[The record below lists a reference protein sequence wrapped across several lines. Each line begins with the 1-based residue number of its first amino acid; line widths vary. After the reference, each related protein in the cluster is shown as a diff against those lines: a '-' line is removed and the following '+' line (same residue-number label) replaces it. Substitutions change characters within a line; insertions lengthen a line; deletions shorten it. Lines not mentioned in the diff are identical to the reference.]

1 MTLALPARHNAV
13 HSPALRRATPWCAMR
28 PLFCLQT
35 LQATGPGTAPGR
47 ALTCAFPHSPRDG
60 SLVAVGGENKL
71 VTIWD
76 ASGDVSP
83 GRLVATLTGFT
94 QRVNATAFVLHNA
107 ASAASGSPC
116 VASVA
121 SDGYLRIHS
130 FEGEGGDDGR
140 GGGALAGAR
149 LPLVEVSAHEEAA
162 NGVDATHDGAFLVT
176 CSDDATL
183 KVRAAPPVALPGLT
197 CFAPSPG
204 RPMHSATT
212 HAHTQVWTSPHCVEV
227 AQLDGHTARVATVA
241 CGPQY
246 VDTPAAGGA
255 PATYLVASGGNDGAV
270 RLWHVR
276 SSDGGDVTWRCAA
289 CLEGH
294 SGWVLRVAFTPP
306 SEDSPGTVRLV
317 SASWDDT
324 LRLWDPVTFA
334 CLRTLRHGCGVN
346 AASFSADGG
355 QFLATAGVDGTLR
368 LWATQSGTQVASFRV
383 KEETTAL
390 GQAPCHVISCGFA
403 PGGWPCAAGAAGH
416 LTLAAA
422 CTDGALR
429 IFGYPPLYVWLKG
442 LRLEQH
448 YEALAR
454 HLSGMQAHLDSA
466 DDESVPPFD
475 ASVPLVPLSALDRV
489 FEPDLE
495 AVIGMSETEASRFV
509 DHWAGLKA
517 TGYALPHGYVS
528 PLEEVTA
535 FVASF
540 LGGPGEPPARLV
552 VDRLGLATPEDTG
565 ALTPQEITS
574 IGRCTP
580 EAAFSLVAEAQR
592 LGYVDACARRA
603 DAARRRQREAGRRG
617 GILERCSPDGVTTA
631 LRALQAA
638 NAPPTA
644 SAFFISHCRAE
655 AEDGAL
661 GLGEDLVAVSD
672 DVIGHSIDE
681 VWCGHQCFP
690 NDPDTE
696 AAMLNGV
703 RGATAFLVYLT
714 ASTLQRPYCQ
724 LECRAARMLNKPLV
738 VVHESDPAVGG
749 ADWHTCLAGAP
760 PDLAQWLVRPDVTVL
775 PHRVAPDQRRL
786 LMADIFRSVR
796 AQGGV
801 FHALISISA
810 HASLLA
816 EVHALR
822 GALAAEKALVL
833 ELGQSTLV
841 TEIALL
847 RTELEQETG
856 ATAVQRRRA
865 DELGESVRRLTET
878 ASQWEDQLGR
888 ALDREAEAQRSVQQL
903 TEALEALQRASGE
916 REQALQD
923 SVATLGSDMS
933 RLAGAVG
940 TPGGAKA
947 GGPGSAGLGAPG
959 TALGGAL
966 TRVARYALAGLF
978 QSIGGGAAVDGTTLQ
993 SFLSFLRC
1001 TPGEVAA
1008 LVDAADGDGDGV
1020 VSAADWDA
1028 VTGEWL
1034 GGA

>member
-1 MTLALPARHNAV
+1 M
-13 HSPALRRATPWCAMR
+13 
-28 PLFCLQT
+28 
-35 LQATGPGTAPGR
+35 
-47 ALTCAFPHSPRDG
+47 
-60 SLVAVGGENKL
+60 
-71 VTIWD
+71 
-76 ASGDVSP
+76 
-83 GRLVATLTGFT
+83 
-94 QRVNATAFVLHNA
+94 
-107 ASAASGSPC
+107 
-116 VASVA
+116 
-121 SDGYLRIHS
+121 
-130 FEGEGGDDGR
+130 
-140 GGGALAGAR
+140 
-149 LPLVEVSAHEEAA
+149 
-162 NGVDATHDGAFLVT
+162 
-176 CSDDATL
+176 
-183 KVRAAPPVALPGLT
+183 
-197 CFAPSPG
+197 
-204 RPMHSATT
+204 
-212 HAHTQVWTSPHCVEV
+212 WTSSDCVEV
-227 AQLDGHTARVATVA
+227 AQLDGHTSRVASVA
-241 CGPQY
+241 CGPRHLED
-246 VDTPAAGGA
+246 VTPGA
-255 PATYLVASGGNDGAV
+255 PATYLLASGGNDTTV
-270 RLWHVR
+270 RLWHLR
-276 SSDGGDVTWRCAA
+276 SSGGGDVTWRCAA

-294 SGWVLRVAFTPP
+294 TGWVLRVAFTPGSADTAAP
-306 SEDSPGTVRLV
+306 LRLV
-317 SASWDDT
+317 SAAWDDT
-324 LRLWDPVTFA
+324 LRLWDPSTFS
-334 CLRTLRHGCGVN
+334 CIRTLRHGCGVN
-346 AASFSADGG
+346 AAAFSGDGG
-355 QFLATAGVDGTLR
+355 QVFATGGVDGTLR
-368 LWATQSGTQVASFRV
+368 LWTMQSGTQFASFRV
-383 KEETTAL
+383 KDDTNTL
-390 GQAPCHVISCGFA
+390 GQAPCQAISCVFA
-403 PGGWPCAAGAAGH
+403 PQQWPCAAGASGH
-416 LTLAAA
+416 FTLAAA
-422 CTDGALR
+422 CSDGCLR
-429 IFGYPPLYVWLKG
+429 VFGYPPLYVWLKG

-454 HLSGMQAHLDSA
+454 HLSGMPAHPEPA
-466 DDESVPPFD
+466 DDSVQTPEATPT
-475 ASVPLVPLSALDRV
+475 PLLPLSALDRV

-509 DHWAGLKA
+509 DHWEGLKSA
-517 TGYALPHGYVS
+517 GYTLPRGYVS
-528 PLEEVTA
+528 PLEEVTS

-565 ALTPQEITS
+565 ALTPQELTS
-574 IGRCTP
+574 LARCSP
-580 EAAFSLVAEAQR
+580 EAAFALVSEAQR
-592 LGYVDACARRA
+592 LGYADACARRA
-603 DAARRRQREAGRRG
+603 DAARRRQREAGRRA
-617 GILERCSPDGVTTA
+617 GIQERCSQDGVTTA

-703 RGATAFLVYLT
+703 RGATAFLLYLT
-714 ASTLQRPYCQ
+714 ASTLSRPYCQ

-738 VVHESDPAVGG
+738 VVHETDPAAGG
-749 ADWHTCLAGAP
+749 ADWHTCLAGSP
-760 PDLAQWLVRPDVTVL
+760 PDLVQWLTKGDVTVL
-775 PHRVAPDQRRL
+775 THRVAPDQRRL

-796 AQGGV
+796 SQGGV

-888 ALDREAEAQRSVQQL
+888 ALDREAEAQRSVAQL

-923 SVATLGSDMS
+923 SVATLGSDMN

-940 TPGGAKA
+940 TTPGGGGGSAA
-947 GGPGSAGLGAPG
+947 GGSFGSVGTPLGSALM
-959 TALGGAL
+959 
-966 TRVARYALAGLF
+966 RVARYARAGLF
-978 QSIGGGAAVDGTTLQ
+978 QSIGGGGAVDGTTLT

-1008 LVDAADGDGDGV
+1008 LVDAADGDGDGL